1 MPKAL
6 QHGPKHALE
15 CQGEKK
21 DAKGRLGKENGNNN
35 LVLTAL
41 TTMGTCIA
49 RIGCKHQQ
57 HLTRFGL
64 Y

>member
-6 QHGPKHALE
+6 QHGPKHALA

-35 LVLTAL
+35 LVLTA
-41 TTMGTCIA
+41 
-49 RIGCKHQQ
+49 RIWAHVLLG
-57 HLTRFGL
+57 
-64 Y
+64 